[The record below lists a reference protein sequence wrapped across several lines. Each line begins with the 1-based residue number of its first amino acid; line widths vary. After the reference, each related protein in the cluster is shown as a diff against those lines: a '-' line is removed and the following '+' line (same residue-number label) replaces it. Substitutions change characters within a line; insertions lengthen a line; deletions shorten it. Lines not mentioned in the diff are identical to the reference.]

1 MLSAINQV
9 FSAATVNIAGEYL
22 QTNPRIGYVV
32 IDVETREEEE
42 TLILSRAVRGQG
54 IFLTPSEPESA
65 APAPKFHSPG
75 LPRL

>member
-42 TLILSRAVRGQG
+42 TLALKRTLDSV
-54 IFLTPSEPESA
+54 
-65 APAPKFHSPG
+65 PG
-75 LPRL
+75 TLRTRLLY